1 MSGGPWALE
10 STGMRVVAV
19 IPARAGSQRIPSK
32 NLRLVGG
39 RALVARTV
47 DVARAV
53 DEIDRVIV
61 STDSNRIAAV
71 ARRAG
76 GEAPFRRPAA
86 LADDRAATVDVVR
99 HAVEWLEQTS
109 GTVDLVVTLQPTSPF
124 CRVESVRAALQAMAD
139 PTVDSS
145 TTVSDTGVPA
155 SVLGTLRDGRF
166 DLLAPRP
173 DDVRRQAS
181 PPVVRLTGAVYVSRR
196 ALLDAGRLLGDR
208 PAAILTSGPEAID
221 IDTPED
227 LAAAR
232 RIHRR
237 LPRTVA

>member
-1 MSGGPWALE
+1 
-10 STGMRVVAV
+10 
-19 IPARAGSQRIPSK
+19 
-32 NLRLVGG
+32 
-39 RALVARTV
+39 
-47 DVARAV
+47 
-53 DEIDRVIV
+53 
-61 STDSNRIAAV
+61 
-71 ARRAG
+71 
-76 GEAPFRRPAA
+76 
-86 LADDRAATVDVVR
+86 
-99 HAVEWLEQTS
+99 
-109 GTVDLVVTLQPTSPF
+109 
-124 CRVESVRAALQAMAD
+124 MAD

-173 DDVRRQAS
+173 DDARRQAS

-227 LAAAR
+227 LAEAR